1 MSELAG
7 LDWAML
13 LLGLACVGLFAGFLA
28 GLFGIGGGIVIV
40 PALYAVFGLIGV
52 PEDQRI
58 KAAVATSLAT
68 IIITSLR
75 SVTAH
80 MKHGAVDM
88 DLLKQW
94 APWIG
99 LGAIV
104 GAVAARFIPAEALAL
119 IFALGA
125 LGVAL
130 RKGLF
135 HPAEKPQANALAP
148 VPGGPVAAAL
158 GGGIGVLSS
167 LMGIGGGVLGVI
179 VLTAWGRTIHQAI
192 ATSAG
197 FGLAIAV
204 PGTLGFI
211 VSGWGVTGLPPLS
224 LGYVSLPAFA
234 LIAAMTFL
242 TAPLGAGLAH
252 RLDKRILNR
261 VFALYLAITALLLL
275 RDAVM

>member
-1 MSELAG
+1 MIELTG
-7 LDWAML
+7 LDWAMML
-13 LLGLACVGLFAGFLA
+13 FGLAGVGLFAGLLA

-52 PEDQRI
+52 PEDERI

-68 IIITSLR
+68 IIVTSLR
-75 SVTAH
+75 SVTSH

-88 DLLKQW
+88 ALLKRW

-104 GAVAARFIPAEALAL
+104 GAIAARFIPAEALTL

-125 LGVAL
+125 IGVAI

-135 HPAEKPQANALAP
+135 RSREKEPASDLAP
-148 VPGGPVAAAL
+148 VPGGPVAVAL
-158 GGGIGVLSS
+158 GGGIGFLSS

-179 VLTAWGRTIHQAI
+179 VLTAYGRTIHQAI

-204 PGTLGFI
+204 PGTLGF
-211 VSGWGVTGLPPLS
+211 VAAGWGVTGLPPLT

-252 RLDKRILNR
+252 RLDKVMLNR
-261 VFALYLAITALLLL
+261 VFAIYLAITALLLL
-275 RDAVM
+275 REALG

>member
-1 MSELAG
+1 MIELTG
-7 LDWAML
+7 LDWAMM
-13 LLGLACVGLFAGFLA
+13 LLGLAGVGLFAGFLA

-52 PEDQRI
+52 PEEERI

-68 IIITSLR
+68 IIVTSLR
-75 SVTAH
+75 SVTSH

-88 DLLKQW
+88 ALLKRW

-99 LGAIV
+99 LGAII
-104 GAVAARFIPAEALAL
+104 GAVAARFIPADVLTL

-125 LGVAL
+125 LGVAI

-135 HPAEKPQANALAP
+135 RTREKEQANELAP

-158 GGGIGVLSS
+158 GGGIGFFSS

-179 VLTAWGRTIHQAI
+179 VLTAHGRTIHQAI
-192 ATSAG
+192 ATAAG

-204 PGTLGFI
+204 PGTAGFI
-211 VSGWGVTGLPPLS
+211 ASGWGVTGLPPFS
-224 LGYVSLPAFA
+224 VGYISLPAFA
-234 LIAAMTFL
+234 LIATMTFL

-252 RLDKRILNR
+252 RLDKEMLNR
-261 VFALYLAITALLLL
+261 IFAIYLAITALLLL
-275 RDAVM
+275 REAIL

>member
-1 MSELAG
+1 
-7 LDWAML
+7 ML
-13 LLGLACVGLFAGFLA
+13 LLGLAGVGLFAGFLA

-40 PALYAVFGLIGV
+40 PALYAVFGLVGV
-52 PEDQRI
+52 PEEERI

-68 IIITSLR
+68 IIVTSLR

-88 DLLKQW
+88 DLLKRW

-104 GAVAARFIPAEALAL
+104 GAVAARFIPAEALTL

-125 LGVAL
+125 LGVAI
-130 RKGLF
+130 RRGLF
-135 HPAEKPQANALAP
+135 RTREVPRASALAP

-158 GGGIGVLSS
+158 GGGIGFLSS

-179 VLTAWGRTIHQAI
+179 VLTAYGRTIHQAI

-211 VSGWGVTGLPPLS
+211 GAGWGITGLSPLS
-224 LGYVSLPAFA
+224 IGYVSLPAFA
-234 LIAAMTFL
+234 LIAVMTFL
-242 TAPLGAGLAH
+242 TAPLGASLAH
-252 RLDKRILNR
+252 RLDKGLLNR
-261 VFALYLAITALLLL
+261 VFAIYLGVTALLLL
-275 RDAVM
+275 RDTIS